1 MSCRFFSIPL
11 VLTAAVLAPNTR
23 AVAATNTQTIT
34 LDRDLQ
40 IPGETLKPGAYTLA
54 IEDHMQ
60 DRAIVRIS
68 SAGGGPHF
76 LVLGVPNSK
85 LNGWGDKGTIL
96 LGAADPSERILQ
108 GWLCPKCSTALELVY
123 PELEAIE
130 ITKETGEPVLAVDPA
145 SDKLPSNLSPDDM
158 KVVTLW
164 LLSPEHIEPGHRGTG
179 LKAAKY
185 SPATSNADFRPALA
199 THGKQYVLV
208 RVIWSLVARLIA
220 CCGEQPEELAV
231 LTGQRRSKAG

>member
-1 MSCRFFSIPL
+1 VSCRFFSIPL

-85 LNGWGDKGTIL
+85 LNGRGDKGIIL
-96 LGAADPSERILQ
+96 FGAA
-108 GWLCPKCSTALELVY
+108 
-123 PELEAIE
+123 EAIE

-164 LLSPEHIEPGHRGTG
+164 LLSPEHIEPGHRGAG

-185 SPATSNADFRPALA
+185 SPATSNADSSHSLPHTASNTYWFALF
-199 THGKQYVLV
+199 GVLSLAL
-208 RVIWSLVARLIA
+208 SLVV
-220 CCGEQPEELAV
+220 GSS
-231 LTGQRRSKAG
+231 RRNSQC